1 MKSYMERV
9 IAEIPQFMAHFSQC
23 LFRPRQFLQEQ
34 LALDAKA
41 DQISKGVEFLTL
53 SFLIALFIGQV
64 LPEAVNPMTLPAD
77 DSAFVQMASEA
88 LFGLFMLFFSAAIA
102 FGCLRLIGV
111 GGSFFAFFRIFAFF
125 CGVALVLMVFANAL
139 TNIIF
144 IDPVVAKS
152 WIKLEQMGGQMQA
165 MTEQMFCNTD
175 DAGEVAKD
183 PALAKRWQEQLSAG
197 AAVYSK
203 ATARPLFILGSGLQA
218 LVYLVMVVWLFA
230 MWFAYGRHHGLGTG
244 KIILSAV
251 LSLAL
256 ISGASLLLSTIQ
268 TGSQM
273 MKQYRACATTDA
285 VTGHDI
291 PASTP

>member
-9 IAEIPQFMAHFSQC
+9 IAEIPQFMTHFSQC
-23 LFRPRQFLQEQ
+23 LFRPRRFLHEQ
-34 LALDAKA
+34 LALDARA

-53 SFLIALFIGQV
+53 SFLIALFVSQV

-102 FGCLRLIGV
+102 FGCLRLVGV
-111 GGSFFAFFRIFAFF
+111 SGSFFAFFRVFAFF
-125 CGVALVLMVFANAL
+125 CGVSLVLMVFANAL

-152 WIKLEQMGGQMQA
+152 WIKLEQMGAQMQA
-165 MTEQMFCNTD
+165 MTAQMFCNTD

-183 PALAKRWQEQLSAG
+183 PALGKKWQEQLSAG
-197 AAVYSK
+197 AAIYGK

-218 LVYLVMVVWLFA
+218 LVYTLMVVWVLA
-230 MWFAYGRHHGLGTG
+230 VWFAYGQHYGLSGARIFG
-244 KIILSAV
+244 SAV

-273 MKQYRACATTDA
+273 MKQYRACAAMEA

-291 PASTP
+291 PAATP

>member
-64 LPEAVNPMTLPAD
+64 VPEAVNPMTMPAD
-77 DSAFVQMASEA
+77 DGAFVQMASEA
-88 LFGLFMLFFSAAIA
+88 LFSLFMLFFSAAIA
-102 FGCLRLIGV
+102 FGCLRLVGV
-111 GGSFFAFFRIFAFF
+111 GSSFFAFFRIFAFF

-152 WIKLEQMGGQMQA
+152 WIKLEQMGAQMQA

-175 DAGEVAKD
+175 NAGEVTKD
-183 PALAKRWQEQLSAG
+183 PALGKRWQEQLSAG
-197 AAVYSK
+197 AAIYAK

-218 LVYLVMVVWLFA
+218 LVYLMMVVWLLA
-230 MWFAYGRHHGLGTG
+230 VWFAYGQHYGLSGARIVG
-244 KIILSAV
+244 SAV

-268 TGSQM
+268 IGSQM
-273 MKQYRACATTDA
+273 MKQFRACATIGA

-291 PASTP
+291 SGSTP